1 LFLQR
6 AFDARLDEP
15 VQHLDDDAALLLV
28 GDRSDRLAAEGRREL
43 LKRKNRHGVS
53 PVVELRHSWNFPL
66 QRHVN
71 GLHHKPFRPI

>member
-28 GDRSDRLAAEGRREL
+28 GDRSDRLAADGRREL

-53 PVVELRHSWNFPL
+53 PR
-66 QRHVN
+66 R
-71 GLHHKPFRPI
+71 